1 MGGEAPEVERRAAEV
16 VVRVCLA
23 VGVVV
28 DGLRPS
34 GVEPKVVFVRGGG
47 LAAVAVIVVVIQY
60 GVGWRKIVIFSV
72 VQEILFFLDCHI

>member
-1 MGGEAPEVERRAAEV
+1 MT
-16 VVRVCLA
+16 

-28 DGLRPS
+28 DGLGPS
-34 GVEPKVVFVRGGG
+34 GVEPEVVFVRGGG
-47 LAAVAVIVVVIQY
+47 LAAVAVIVVVVQY